1 MKGLTW
7 SSGRLVSGGRR
18 RYLSVLNPMLMACLT
33 VLQVPGDIH
42 VGILFNLAK
51 PLKATKEDLPEF
63 WRGLD

>member
-1 MKGLTW
+1 MHQTL
-7 SSGRLVSGGRR
+7 
-18 RYLSVLNPMLMACLT
+18 MLMAFLT

-51 PLKATKEDLPEF
+51 PLKATKEDLPVF

>member
-1 MKGLTW
+1 MVIVDMLMHQT
-7 SSGRLVSGGRR
+7 L
-18 RYLSVLNPMLMACLT
+18 MLMAFLT

-51 PLKATKEDLPEF
+51 PLKATKEDLPVF